1 MAKIKKT
8 IIQKPEQLKKARERW
23 VSMQRVINIELQR
36 INPEYKIDN
45 LIRRPDGTVE
55 FEALIEFKMS
65 DRKKVNQVL
74 ELLHEPEIKF
84 VRAKYYL
91 PESLRKKVKRFAVDH
106 GYQESSLVSAVL
118 DEFFRGDFDHVA

>member
-8 IIQKPEQLKKARERW
+8 IVQKPEQLKKARERW

-36 INPEYKIDN
+36 INPEYIINN

-55 FEALIEFKMS
+55 FEALIEFKKS
-65 DRKKVNQVL
+65 DREKVNQVL
-74 ELLHEPEIKF
+74 ELLHEPEFEF
-84 VRAKYYL
+84 VQAKYYL
-91 PESLRKKVKRFAVDH
+91 PESVRRKVKRFAVDH

-118 DEFFRGDFDHVA
+118 DEFFRDEYDHVA